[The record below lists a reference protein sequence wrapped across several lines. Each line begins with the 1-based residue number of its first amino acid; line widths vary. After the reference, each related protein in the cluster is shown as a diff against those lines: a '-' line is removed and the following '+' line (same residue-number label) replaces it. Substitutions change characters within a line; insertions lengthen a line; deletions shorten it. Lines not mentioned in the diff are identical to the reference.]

1 MAKNKFLLLF
11 VLCCA
16 VPLLFAYLVLQFG
29 WFDRGITSN
38 GQWQTEEV
46 FVLEPTSEQAHWRIT
61 VLPAEQCTKLC
72 QNAIYTV
79 QQLYIGLGRKQQQ
92 VQPVFVSTESMSELP
107 NSFSQRAAKQLLSA
121 ELLNHIVLVD
131 HQGLALL
138 RYPMPNT
145 DAEMALTA
153 KALRQDLLK
162 LLNYDRTDV

>member
-11 VLCCA
+11 ILCCA
-16 VPLLFAYLVLQFG
+16 VPLLLAYLVLNFG
-29 WFDRGITSN
+29 WFDRGVTSN
-38 GQWQTEEV
+38 GQWQTEEE
-46 FVLEPTSEQAHWRIT
+46 FVLTPSSEQAHWRIA
-61 VLPAEQCTKLC
+61 VLPAKQCTELC

-92 VQPVFVSTESMSELP
+92 VQPVLVSTESLPVLP
-107 NSFSQRAAKQLLSA
+107 NSFSQQAAKQNIST
-121 ELLNHIVLVD
+121 ELLNQIVLID

-138 RYPMPNT
+138 RYPMPST
-145 DAEMALTA
+145 EAEMVLTA

>member
-38 GQWQTEEV
+38 GQWQTEEI

-61 VLPAEQCTKLC
+61 VLPTEQCTKRC

-92 VQPVFVSTESMSELP
+92 VQPVLVSTEPLSVLP
-107 NSFSQRAAKQLLSA
+107 SSFSQQTAKQPITTALF
-121 ELLNHIVLVD
+121 NHIVLVD
-131 HQGLALL
+131 QQGLALL
-138 RYPMPNT
+138 RYPMPNSE
-145 DAEMALTA
+145 AEMAITA
-153 KALRQDLLK
+153 KAIRQDLLK
-162 LLNYDRTDV
+162 LLNYDRTEV